1 MTTSTGPIG
10 STGAGRRSRAQVR
23 SLTGLLRQPRDP
35 WIWVGLTALVAIAM
49 TIGRRPESITHAQF
63 WAEDGAQWFADAYN
77 LGWLT
82 STVLPNA
89 GYYDTIARLT
99 ADISQ
104 LVDFRHAALVFNGVA
119 LLIQVL
125 PALFFVTPR
134 FEGVVPDFRLRLFL
148 ALLYIAIP
156 NSYELDANITN
167 AHTHMSLLAAL
178 IILATPSPR
187 LGWTVFDVFGLVL
200 SGLSGP
206 FVIALAP
213 VAVLRWFTD
222 RESGWRLTLMML
234 VVAGAAIQAFSVLGT
249 GATTRPHPPL
259 GATPH
264 SFMAVI
270 AGNVFS
276 GAEVGLKNY
285 TKLFHLAWW
294 EPHSLALRISFFVG
308 IGAVVYAAIRG
319 PIELRLFTLFAW
331 LVLLASMLTP
341 VLTLT
346 GDQWPLLSHPGA
358 GNRYYLL
365 PMLSFL
371 ASIVWIALKPGPLLL
386 RAPAAALVVATLLV
400 GVPADWRYPRYADYD
415 PAHYASVL
423 DSTPPGGRVVI
434 PINPPGWHIKLTK
447 K

>member
-1 MTTSTGPIG
+1 MTTSAGPIG
-10 STGAGRRSRAQVR
+10 SVKEGRRRWAQVR
-23 SLTGLLRQPRDP
+23 SLTRLLRQPRHP
-35 WIWVGLTALVAIAM
+35 WIWVALTALVAIAM
-49 TIGRRPESITHAQF
+49 TIGRRPESILHAQF

-77 LGWLT
+77 LGWLPSAIT
-82 STVLPNA
+82 PNA
-89 GYYDTIARLT
+89 GYFDTISRIT
-99 ADISQ
+99 ADISL
-104 LVDFRHAALVFNGVA
+104 LVDFRHAALVFNGIA

-125 PALFFVTPR
+125 PAVFFVTPR
-134 FEGVVPDFRLRLFL
+134 FEHVVPDFRLRVFL

-156 NSYELDANITN
+156 NSYELDANMTN

-178 IILATPSPR
+178 IILATSSPR
-187 LGWTVFDVFGLVL
+187 LGWRVFDVFGLVL

-206 FVIALAP
+206 FIIALAP
-213 VAVLRWFTD
+213 VAVLRWLTD
-222 RESGWRLTLMML
+222 RESGWRLTLMVV
-234 VVAGAAIQAFSVLGT
+234 VVACAAIQAFSVIGT

-264 SFMAVI
+264 SFMAVV

-276 GAEVGLKNY
+276 AAVVGLKNY
-285 TKLFHLAWW
+285 MKIFYLAWW
-294 EPHSLALRISFFVG
+294 EPHSLALRTTFLVG
-308 IGAVVYAAIRG
+308 FGAVAYAAIRG
-319 PIELRLFTLFAW
+319 PVELRLFTLFAW

-371 ASIVWIALKPGPLLL
+371 ASVVWIALKPGPVLL
-386 RAPAAALVVATLLV
+386 RAPAAALLLATLLV
-400 GVPADWRYPRYADYD
+400 GVPSDWRYQRYTDYD
-415 PAHYASVL
+415 PAHYARVL
-423 DSTPPGGRVVI
+423 DSTPAGGRVVI
-434 PINPPGWHIKLTK
+434 PINPPGWHIKLIK